1 MEWFEDN
8 AFWRDLYPYI
18 FSPERFSAARD
29 EVTQIIA
36 LTQCSRGRM
45 LDLCCGPGR
54 HAVEFAQRNFE
65 VTGVD
70 TSPFLLD
77 RARENAKAASVSIEW
92 MMEDARRFTRPAA
105 FDLVCILYN
114 SFGYFPREQDDL
126 QVLRNVYESLKENG
140 VFVMEV
146 VGKEQISRNWQSA
159 ICSDFPDGALL
170 VYRPK
175 LQDDFCRIATE
186 WILVKDGRSQRFQV
200 GRTVYSARELKDR
213 LLSCG
218 FREVRVFGDLR
229 ASAYDL
235 HAAGL
240 VVVAK
245 K

>member
-8 AFWRDLYPYI
+8 TFWRDFYPYI
-18 FSPERFSAARD
+18 FPPERFSAAKE
-29 EVTQIIA
+29 EVAAIIA
-36 LTQCSRGRM
+36 LTQCSGGRL

-77 RARENAKAASVSIEW
+77 RARKHAQAASVSVEW
-92 MMEDARRFTRPAA
+92 VMEDARRFTRPAA
-105 FDLVCILYN
+105 FDLVCELYN
-114 SFGYFPREQDDL
+114 SFGYFPNEQDDL
-126 QVLRNVYESLKENG
+126 QVLRNVHESLKENG
-140 VFVMEV
+140 VLVLDV
-146 VGKEQISRNWQSA
+146 LGKERISRGWQSA

-175 LQDDFCRIATE
+175 LRDDFCRISTE
-186 WILVKDGRSQRFQV
+186 WILVKDGRSRTLQV
-200 GRTVYSARELKDR
+200 EHTVYSARELKDR

-229 ASAYDL
+229 GATYDMN
-235 HAAGL
+235 AISL
-240 VVVAK
+240 VVVARK
-245 K
+245 